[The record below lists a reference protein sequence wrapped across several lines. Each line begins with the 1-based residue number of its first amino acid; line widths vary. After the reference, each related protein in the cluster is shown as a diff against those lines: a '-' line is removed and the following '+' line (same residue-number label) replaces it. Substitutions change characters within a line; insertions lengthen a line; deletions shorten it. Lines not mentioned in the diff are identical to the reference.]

1 MALFSSSQE
10 QIAFTNLLT
19 DSFKNA
25 LRSSGYSGGKSSGS
39 SGGKS
44 SGDSSSSKS
53 LSTGAQ
59 KIASDF
65 KKTSS
70 EILASQRTL
79 IDSMADAVKS
89 NNDVASGFD
98 KISLLTDQITNKHLD
113 KMITGMMGYSK
124 KLADS
129 QGGIAKM
136 FNNEMMQKGEMSF
149 QGMFDYLAKVAAAS
163 KNAKKRLEGVA
174 DSFTALGNKIIKP
187 INKQSKEYGILLQTA
202 QDYSG
207 SLSKANK
214 ATLEQMQKGKQV
226 SKEDAQ
232 RLSKALDRTIDAS
245 DKWAKDMF
253 GKAKIEAL
261 KAGAA
266 QKGQEAFMS
275 AMNINAITMGSLLAV
290 FIKGLGGLWQ
300 QFRAIAAAGMSHH
313 FQEIVTSSIKLGI
326 SSEKLTEMF
335 KQNSLTLLKVGSAD
349 FIERINKAQN
359 GLVEL
364 GLGLEEAANAAN
376 GFHKNAI
383 AAGVDPKNTNA
394 VNKSME
400 QQTAAFA
407 KLRAVTGVTAE
418 EFNSLNA
425 QILSNVE
432 NQTLSLRLAP
442 EERHAR
448 FQELVGLQQEFAQ
461 RGLNAQAANQ
471 MMQAM
476 QSFSKNR
483 LKDRLEGA
491 ARMQQLGGML
501 GMGAEGARAGELM
514 RKRKRSASEEAEL
527 AGISGNLKGALEQ
540 FGNQGMGFENAADVM
555 EDNMGNAAKGLLDAS
570 IQLKLASDS
579 MMGIKDGEVDKA
591 VDASKLNPN
600 TQAVIK
606 AQDIAT
612 NALKTPLWLLV
623 GSVGGILAL
632 MIKSAK
638 FGSMIDVLKN
648 KASGARSR
656 VAGAGSKV
664 GTAIKDGFTFLVE
677 KMKNF
682 GMPRLT
688 PSFGSGMMSSMKG
701 LFTTL
706 MSGVTKAGGVMKT
719 VFGSIRTFLGIV
731 SKAIVP
737 IGIVVSLVTS
747 LYEVFTKFGE
757 SLHFDSLGATLM
769 SLGGILMNAVKVFF
783 VDGVSLIGDIIL
795 GGISWIVK
803 GLFGPLDEALANAKD
818 QWKNWGADI
827 DKWWN
832 GFMGGFLSYFRSDEE
847 KAKTAKEVKKA
858 NDEVDA
864 SIKKSTKSTVDQTKA
879 LENKVSTEKY
889 LGMSGGFDSVSSAS
903 LVNDVQKSKI
913 NDALV
918 NGTNDK
924 KSTINKE
931 TSGTSPT
938 SNTAATST
946 ETGTVTTTTPTNITL
961 ADVHKVL
968 LELLNETVTGT
979 DEIVDGLVKLKPS
992 GSKFTQP
999 SRTLMVQT

>member
-1 MALFSSSQE
+1 MA
-10 QIAFTNLLT
+10 NLT
-19 DSFKNA
+19 IDEYKAISEGVVSA
-25 LRSSGYSGGKSSGS
+25 LKKAGAISTSGARPPTSPGG
-39 SGGKS
+39 
-44 SGDSSSSKS
+44 SSSSGLPS
-53 LSTGAQ
+53 GN
-59 KIASDF
+59 F
-65 KKTSS
+65 KKQYGA
-70 EILASQRTL
+70 LRDSQNTL
-79 IDSMADAVKS
+79 LDSMHYASKS
-89 NNDVASGFD
+89 NLDLANKLNGLGA
-98 KISLLTDQITNKHLD
+98 LTEKVTNNAHLD
-113 KMITGMMGYSK
+113 SMVNSIMGMSK
-124 KLADS
+124 SFADS
-129 QGGIAKM
+129 
-136 FNNEMMQKGEMSF
+136 
-149 QGMFDYLAKVAAAS
+149 
-163 KNAKKRLEGVA
+163 
-174 DSFTALGNKIIKP
+174 GNKIAAAFNTEMMKDGEVNLKDLFDRLAP
-187 INKQSKEYGILLQTA
+187 MAAAVKNTTKRFEDAGTSLDDLINSNVSAMTSSDNNYQLLLASAKEFGSNLSDQNKDILKKMEAGTDITGAELRK
-202 QDYSG
+202 
-207 SLSKANK
+207 LSKDVKEAHE
-214 ATLEQMQKGKQV
+214 ATSTFVKKMDENG
-226 SKEDAQ
+226 
-232 RLSKALDRTIDAS
+232 RKALV
-245 DKWAKDMF
+245 K
-253 GKAKIEAL
+253 GL
-261 KAGAA
+261 AA
-266 QKGQEAFMS
+266 QGATQAFTSML
-275 AMNINAITMGSLLAV
+275 NINTLSIGALLAV
-290 FIKGLGGLWQ
+290 FGKGLIGAWQ

-313 FQEIVTSSIKLGI
+313 FEEIVASSIKLGI

-335 KQNSLTLLKVGSAD
+335 KQNSLTLLKVGSGD
-349 FIERINKAQN
+349 FVERINKAQN

-394 VNKSME
+394 INKSME